1 MASFKDDKTD
11 SKMAPRGGFFLFVPV
26 PSDATTEQRAATAQD
41 LWEWMTQ
48 SLLERAVEEAKPEGG

>member
-1 MASFKDDKTD
+1 MASFRDDKLD
-11 SKMAPRGGFFLFVPV
+11 PNQAPKGGFFLFVPV